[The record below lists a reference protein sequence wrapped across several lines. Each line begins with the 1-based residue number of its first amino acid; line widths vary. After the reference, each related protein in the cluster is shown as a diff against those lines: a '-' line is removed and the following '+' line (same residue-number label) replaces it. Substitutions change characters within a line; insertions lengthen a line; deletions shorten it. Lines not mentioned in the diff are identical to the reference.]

1 MLPQLTPILVSQVWQ
16 QECKHLFPVEWMKA
30 KHMYGP
36 CSIFVTQYCVLCAQ
50 LWFPALSPGEC
61 HNTILQK
68 HLTRGVTI
76 FWQNMYSWWCI
87 ILCLEISHKQSCMC
101 LTDPSK
107 LLFSLCVWLC
117 AQVHYH
123 HDFAALGAKVH
134 GLKVAPE
141 VELSANIGSQKLY
154 VGGSVLYN
162 TQLRTIG
169 MTKAGKTVK
178 PYPGTYSF

>member
-1 MLPQLTPILVSQVWQ
+1 
-16 QECKHLFPVEWMKA
+16 
-30 KHMYGP
+30 MY
-36 CSIFVTQYCVLCAQ
+36 
-50 LWFPALSPGEC
+50 
-61 HNTILQK
+61 
-68 HLTRGVTI
+68 
-76 FWQNMYSWWCI
+76 
-87 ILCLEISHKQSCMC
+87 

-154 VGGSVLYN
+154 VGASVLYN

-178 PYPGTYSF
+178 PYPGTYSS